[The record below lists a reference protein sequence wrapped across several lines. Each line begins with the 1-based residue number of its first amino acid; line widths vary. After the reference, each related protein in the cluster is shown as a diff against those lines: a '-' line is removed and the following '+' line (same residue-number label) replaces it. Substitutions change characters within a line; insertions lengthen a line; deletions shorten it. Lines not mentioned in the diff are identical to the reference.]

1 MSALTATGG
10 AGALA
15 ALLDNRDRFA
25 KLAEKDFSA
34 AAGLLV
40 RKLMISAGQT
50 TEDMV
55 FLRES
60 VGTEIFETELKRLS
74 AHQARL
80 LARRLDKDVDDFE
93 VSTAGA
99 AAAHIRKVMSG
110 EATTPEAKVAPAE
123 DTPPP
128 ADDTPPTGSD
138 DAPKNAYFGRK
149 SFRAG
154 N

>member
-10 AGALA
+10 AAALA
-15 ALLDNRDRFA
+15 ALLGNRDRFS
-25 KLAEKDFSA
+25 KLADKDFAA

-50 TEDMV
+50 KDDMV
-55 FLRES
+55 FLRDA
-60 VGTEIFETELKRLS
+60 VGQDIFENELKSLS
-74 AHQARL
+74 AYHARL
-80 LARRLDKDVDDFE
+80 LARRLDKTVDDYE

-110 EATTPEAKVAPAE
+110 EATATEAAPEE
-123 DTPPP
+123 TPPS
-128 ADDTPPTGSD
+128 DDTPPTDD
-138 DAPKNAYFGRK
+138 DAPKNSYFGRK
-149 SFRAG
+149 SFRTG